1 MSLFLFSFLLHFIN
15 VFVLCV
21 HMNDVEEH
29 AHAKVCMR
37 QSEGNLQESVNLRSQ
52 TEVNRLGSRY
62 LFLLNHLT
70 VPDLCFFNKVKIT
83 WTIYKNQKDYGSLFN
98 RQLAL

>member
-1 MSLFLFSFLLHFIN
+1 MNFFLFLFLLHFIN

-21 HMNDVEEH
+21 HLNDVEEH
-29 AHAKVCMR
+29 AHAKVCMW
-37 QSEGNLQESVNLRSQ
+37 QLEGNLQESVDLRSH

-70 VPDLCFFNKVKIT
+70 APDLCILTKSK
-83 WTIYKNQKDYGSLFN
+83 
-98 RQLAL
+98 